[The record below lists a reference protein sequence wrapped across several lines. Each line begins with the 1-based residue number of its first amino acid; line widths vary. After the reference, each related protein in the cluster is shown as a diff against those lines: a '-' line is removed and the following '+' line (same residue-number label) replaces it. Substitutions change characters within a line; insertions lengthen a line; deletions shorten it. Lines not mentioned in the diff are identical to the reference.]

1 MWNDN
6 ITRISIFFAVYKDAF
21 SFFDKAGEGS
31 ISKNKLAMVMR
42 AMGEDPTDQSIQEM
56 INEVDADGK
65 STVMNKGLKG
75 LKDFD

>member
-1 MWNDN
+1 MNMWDDN
-6 ITRISIFFAVYKDAF
+6 IVFFIFYAVYKDAF

-42 AMGEDPTDQSIQEM
+42 AMGEEPTDQSIQEM

-65 STVMNKGLKG
+65 RIVMNGCLDG
-75 LKDFD
+75 A